1 MEKENIFVG
10 TEFCKILEKKSL
22 TLQTELSKILDQK
35 LSDHIKKLRP
45 VIESISE
52 NNYEKAKLLNG
63 LPLHSLESFY
73 LSKALLSIKLHENY
87 NLYSVR
93 RNQKIMASIKKHEA
107 SYFRRKEKPN
117 LIVLIENWCHNKDY
131 GSFSKGIESFQ
142 VACVLCENIIHWKKK
157 SISNINDSAKNT
169 NEGVSEMNNFSIGFL
184 ESYLY
189 DWLSCIANA
198 ASLANEN
205 SKFKD
210 LEDFDT
216 ASKALIFA
224 RLRLFSS
231 PEEKKAEII
240 NVTHFYLSLFVKL
253 GFLKKDT
260 NSYTLGDFLWTI
272 HQNSLVVPFF
282 PLDSKFRKVIYNK
295 DKDAA
300 VLFSRFIEFSPLKW
314 KTALFSPKLPIPLI
328 SLPLWYN
335 NVEDYLCEWA
345 DEQLIVDS
353 LSIDPVYFVHS
364 NTSFTTSTNK
374 VKEFS
379 RAVEGHTLRFN
390 LAMLEAGQTFYVSD
404 FYLQECLDL
413 EALYFYDNKFNSSN
427 KHLIN
432 RCSFI
437 TYYAS
442 QKKYDVTL
450 LTPLLMPEKP
460 VKNCRLVNK
469 I

>member
-1 MEKENIFVG
+1 M
-10 TEFCKILEKKSL
+10 
-22 TLQTELSKILDQK
+22 
-35 LSDHIKKLRP
+35 
-45 VIESISE
+45 
-52 NNYEKAKLLNG
+52 
-63 LPLHSLESFY
+63 
-73 LSKALLSIKLHENY
+73 
-87 NLYSVR
+87 
-93 RNQKIMASIKKHEA
+93 
-107 SYFRRKEKPN
+107 
-117 LIVLIENWCHNKDY
+117 
-131 GSFSKGIESFQ
+131 
-142 VACVLCENIIHWKKK
+142 
-157 SISNINDSAKNT
+157 
-169 NEGVSEMNNFSIGFL
+169 
-184 ESYLY
+184 
-189 DWLSCIANA
+189 
-198 ASLANEN
+198 
-205 SKFKD
+205 
-210 LEDFDT
+210 
-216 ASKALIFA
+216 
-224 RLRLFSS
+224 
-231 PEEKKAEII
+231 
-240 NVTHFYLSLFVKL
+240 
-253 GFLKKDT
+253 
-260 NSYTLGDFLWTI
+260 
-272 HQNSLVVPFF
+272 
-282 PLDSKFRKVIYNK
+282 
-295 DKDAA
+295 
-300 VLFSRFIEFSPLKW
+300 
-314 KTALFSPKLPIPLI
+314 
-328 SLPLWYN
+328 
-335 NVEDYLCEWA
+335 EDYLCEWA